1 MPLQGERFLREK
13 WLVIF
18 HKKPINSCPTP
29 DRNRFPD
36 EMLEKDRF
44 FQNQVTATS
53 SSRNIST
60 EDCQK

>member
-1 MPLQGERFLREK
+1 LQGERFLREK

-53 SSRNIST
+53 T
-60 EDCQK
+60 FKEF